1 MGEKICH
8 LKPVTRKKKI
18 NAANFFMQGMFQEVP
33 YNQKVFQDCDVCDMW
48 FHFHCVDISDEKKKQ
63 MKMILGFVVA
73 INLPSKLLVKW
84 QGLLRF
90 IYIGLGYN

>member
-8 LKPVTRKKKI
+8 LKPVTRKRKI

-48 FHFHCVDISDEKKKQ
+48 FHFHCVDISDEKKKTDENDSCICCSYQ
-63 MKMILGFVVA
+63 FTLQA
-73 INLPSKLLVKW
+73 AC
-84 QGLLRF
+84 
-90 IYIGLGYN
+90 